1 MAFLEDV
8 ATWLDSN
15 STRLAKLSGT
25 SGNLVKSVAGDAAGF
40 PDTLVILYEN
50 MGQRPAHSFSTAT
63 GGSHR
68 DYERLGLQVLVRSTN
83 YTTARDLANHAYNKL
98 DGLCATDMPTS
109 SGTHAHYLAISA
121 QQSPFYVGRDAN
133 QRTLISCNFDV
144 WRST

>member
-50 MGQRPAHSFSTAT
+50 MGQRPAHSFSTPTTPTTNSTDSAPPT
-63 GGSHR
+63 CPPAVAHTPTTLPSPRSSHP
-68 DYERLGLQVLVRSTN
+68 ST
-83 YTTARDLANHAYNKL
+83 LAV
-98 DGLCATDMPTS
+98 MRTS
-109 SGTHAHYLAISA
+109 G
-121 QQSPFYVGRDAN
+121 P
-133 QRTLISCNFDV
+133 
-144 WRST
+144 